1 MTRASLGPHTSIPMS
16 KHMFETLLLGCCCQ
30 MFPRIHTDT
39 SPVSC
44 PASLHHPAPAPPE
57 PVPPERR
64 PHTCGD
70 MWPPLLSP
78 GQHLD
83 PSPPRHQDGDSDGN
97 HVDLVSSASPRGHQ
111 ARHQRGVC
119 AEWPVMT
126 RETKQAPTLPQHSAS
141 HQSQHGGGS
150 QMAHLSGLEGF
161 SILIRV

>member
-30 MFPRIHTDT
+30 MFPRVHTDT

-57 PVPPERR
+57 PVPPSAAPTHVE
-64 PHTCGD
+64 TCGRPCSPPVSI
-70 MWPPLLSP
+70 WIPPLPVTKMGTVMETMLTWCPLRHP
-78 GQHLD
+78 GATR
-83 PSPPRHQDGDSDGN
+83 PGII
-97 HVDLVSSASPRGHQ
+97 
-111 ARHQRGVC
+111 GVC

-141 HQSQHGGGS
+141 HQSQHGG
-150 QMAHLSGLEGF
+150 
-161 SILIRV
+161 RVTNGAS